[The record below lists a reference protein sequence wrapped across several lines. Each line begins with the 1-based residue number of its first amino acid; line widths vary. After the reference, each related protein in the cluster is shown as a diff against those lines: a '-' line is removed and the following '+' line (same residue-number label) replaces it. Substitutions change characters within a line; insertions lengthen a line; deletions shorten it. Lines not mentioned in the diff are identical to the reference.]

1 MIFTLSG
8 LSGVYPLTLF
18 LPLQVR
24 RVKATPAPKQFIDEQ
39 GAQAARQANLKVGMM
54 MGKRGN
60 NTINNGVKLDLLPP
74 TQILD
79 DFTASPGEAAAA
91 ESAGGAPEA
100 AAQRAAATAATA
112 ETTADQ
118 LQTTAASAAPV
129 SE

>member
-1 MIFTLSG
+1 M
-8 LSGVYPLTLF
+8 
-18 LPLQVR
+18 
-24 RVKATPAPKQFIDEQ
+24 KATPAPKQFIDEQ

-79 DFTASPGEAAAA
+79 DFTASPGSAAAA

-129 SE
+129 SEQSVYRVRW

>member
-1 MIFTLSG
+1 M
-8 LSGVYPLTLF
+8 
-18 LPLQVR
+18 
-24 RVKATPAPKQFIDEQ
+24 KATPAPKQFIDEQ

-60 NTINNGVKLDLLPP
+60 NGVKLDLLPP

-79 DFTASPGEAAAA
+79 DFTAVSPGEAAAA

-112 ETTADQ
+112 
-118 LQTTAASAAPV
+118 
-129 SE
+129 

>member
-1 MIFTLSG
+1 M
-8 LSGVYPLTLF
+8 
-18 LPLQVR
+18 
-24 RVKATPAPKQFIDEQ
+24 KATPAPKQFIDEQ

-79 DFTASPGEAAAA
+79 DFTAVSPGEAAAA

-100 AAQRAAATAATA
+100 AAQRAAATTATA

-129 SE
+129 SEQSVYRVRWS

>member
-1 MIFTLSG
+1 M
-8 LSGVYPLTLF
+8 
-18 LPLQVR
+18 
-24 RVKATPAPKQFIDEQ
+24 KATPAPKQFIDEQ

-79 DFTASPGEAAAA
+79 DFTASPGSAAAA

-100 AAQRAAATAATA
+100 AAQRAAATA

>member
-1 MIFTLSG
+1 M
-8 LSGVYPLTLF
+8 
-18 LPLQVR
+18 
-24 RVKATPAPKQFIDEQ
+24 KATPAPKQFIDEQ

-129 SE
+129 SEQSVYRVRW

>member
-1 MIFTLSG
+1 M
-8 LSGVYPLTLF
+8 
-18 LPLQVR
+18 
-24 RVKATPAPKQFIDEQ
+24 
-39 GAQAARQANLKVGMM
+39 
-54 MGKRGN
+54 
-60 NTINNGVKLDLLPP
+60 
-74 TQILD
+74 D

-129 SE
+129 SEQSVYRVSVMVMESDGANGIGVKEEEY

>member
-1 MIFTLSG
+1 M
-8 LSGVYPLTLF
+8 
-18 LPLQVR
+18 R

-60 NTINNGVKLDLLPP
+60 NGVPLDLLPP

-79 DFTASPGEAAAA
+79 DFTAASPGEAAAA

-100 AAQRAAATAATA
+100 AAQRAAATA

-129 SE
+129 SEQSVYRVRW